1 MSTRIAINGLG
12 RIGRC
17 VVRALAQRDTEL
29 ELVAINDVADAAGL
43 AMLLR
48 YDSVYGRFPAEVS
61 LDEGTLVAG
70 PLRPTVLSEA
80 DPSALPWSSMGVDVV
95 LDCSGRF
102 RTRDQ
107 AAAHLTAGARKV
119 IVSAPVKGP
128 DVTLCLGV
136 NEAAYDPE
144 RHDVISNASCTT
156 NCLAPVAKVL
166 LERFGVDHGFITTC
180 HAYTSDQQLLDAPHK
195 DPRRARAAALSIIP
209 TSTGAARATGE
220 VLPELKGRMDG
231 IALRVP
237 VPDGSVVDLTCQLSR
252 ETTADEVNAA
262 LRGAAES
269 GPLTG
274 ILGYTEDPIVSTDV
288 IGDDRSSLVDGSL
301 TMVSGTTAKVI
312 SWYDNEW
319 AYACR
324 LVELAARVG
333 AALPVAAAR

>member
-1 MSTRIAINGLG
+1 
-12 RIGRC
+12 
-17 VVRALAQRDTEL
+17 
-29 ELVAINDVADAAGL
+29 VADAAGL
-43 AMLLR
+43 SALLR
-48 YDSVYGRFPAEVS
+48 YDSVYGRFPAPIS
-61 LDEGTLVAG
+61 LDNGRLVAG
-70 PLRPTVLSEA
+70 GLSAKVFSEA
-80 DPSALPWSSMGVDVV
+80 DPASLPWSSLGVDLV

-136 NEAAYDPE
+136 NDAAYDPE

-166 LERFGVDHGFITTC
+166 LEQFGVEHGFITTC
-180 HAYTSDQQLLDAPHK
+180 HAYTSDQRLLDAPHK

-237 VPDGSVVDLTCQLSR
+237 VPDGSVVDLTCALSR
-252 ETTADEVNAA
+252 ETTVEEVNAA
-262 LRGAAES
+262 LRDAAD
-269 GPLTG
+269 GPLAG
-274 ILGYTEDPIVSTDV
+274 ILGYTEDPIVSTDI

-301 TMVSGTTAKVI
+301 TMVNGSTAKII

-333 AALPVAAAR
+333 AALPAAAVR